1 MAGANTYPDAMPP
14 AAGAQQHCSSTGLPA
29 EDCRSMCFLRPPPQP
44 VADAGH
50 RQVEDRRENLI
61 PGLSAP
67 GVSIRVA
74 CDGYGH
80 LSKLPFNNEENFKN
94 SAFLWAKIH
103 IISVLLVTSYLT
115 SYTKY
120 SMKFYEEKM
129 HHLDRICRFAIL
141 INCTF

>member
-1 MAGANTYPDAMPP
+1 MLPP
-14 AAGAQQHCSSTGLPA
+14 P
-29 EDCRSMCFLRPPPQP
+29 PPPQP
-44 VADAGH
+44 MADAGH
-50 RQVEDRRENLI
+50 RQVEDRRKNLI